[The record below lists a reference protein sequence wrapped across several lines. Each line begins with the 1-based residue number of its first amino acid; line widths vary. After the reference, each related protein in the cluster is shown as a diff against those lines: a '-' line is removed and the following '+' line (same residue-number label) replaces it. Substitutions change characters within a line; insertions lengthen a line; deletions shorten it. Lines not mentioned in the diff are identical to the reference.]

1 MLSGKYR
8 AKLVIAILLVL
19 GLGSALFKIL
29 TGDYSFERI
38 IPQPSYSVEITM
50 SFIGNGEDVVV
61 RTFLPRN
68 EMAQTIRNELS
79 DAGGLNFH
87 RETTAHWDRGE
98 WTQRTATGSYRIS
111 YSFEA
116 VVRPVIFQIDP
127 DIVIPESYT
136 ENFEP
141 YLRAT
146 DNIQVMDPIIMEI
159 IRDIGISDESH
170 VLPVLQQLYDRV
182 LAMGNRPFKGTTDA
196 VTAARL
202 DAASCNG
209 KSRLFIAMARR
220 LGIPSRLVG
229 GLILNAGSKRTTH
242 QWIEVYIAGYWVP
255 IDALNGHFASL
266 PGNYLALYRG
276 DESMFR
282 HSRNI
287 GFDYQYEIHKRTLT
301 NDRLA
306 GFLGRQ
312 EFSIYSVLNTLMKGN
327 ISFAVLQFLL
337 VIPLGVLVVV
347 FSRNI
352 IGINTLG
359 TFLPALMAMAVRGT
373 GFVPGMAAFVLVLVL
388 TVLFRFPLE
397 KLGILHTPKLAILM
411 IIVIFGLLGLS
422 ALAGIAG
429 IEALST
435 IGAATVF
442 PIAILTITSERLAIT
457 IVEEGTSKTIQ
468 ILLQTLLVMAAC
480 YVVMGS
486 VALKAIM
493 VAFPELLLVVI
504 AINLWIGTWTG
515 LRVSE
520 MLRFRSLYAESG
532 RNTDA

>member
-1 MLSGKYR
+1 MISRNRTY
-8 AKLVIAILLVL
+8 LVIAILLTL
-19 GLGSALFKIL
+19 GLGSIAVKIF

-38 IPQPSYSVEITM
+38 IPQPSYSIDISMT
-50 SFIGNGEDVVV
+50 FNGNGEDVVV

-68 EMAQTIRNELS
+68 ESTQTIRNELGNA
-79 DAGGLNFH
+79 DGLDF
-87 RETTAHWDRGE
+87 RRDTTGYWDRGE
-98 WTQRTATGSYRIS
+98 WTRPSATGPFRIS

-116 VVRPVIFQIDP
+116 ILRSVVFEIDP
-127 DIVIPESYT
+127 EIVIPESYP

-141 YLRAT
+141 YLKST
-146 DNIQVMDPIIMEI
+146 ENIQVMDPIIMETI
-159 IRDIGISDESH
+159 EAIGVEDTTL
-170 VLPVLQQLYDRV
+170 VLPVLRQLYERV
-182 LAMGNRPFKGTTDA
+182 MAMGNRPFKGTTDA

-229 GLILNAGSKRTTH
+229 GLILNPGSKRTTH
-242 QWIEVYIAGYWVP
+242 QWIEVYVAGHWLP
-255 IDALNGHFASL
+255 IDALNGHFAQL

-276 DESMFR
+276 DEAMFR

-287 GFDYQYEIHKRTLT
+287 GFDYRYDIRKRTST
-301 NDRLA
+301 NDRLI

-312 EFSIYSVLNTLMKGN
+312 EFNLYSILNNLLKGN
-327 ISFAVLQFLL
+327 ISFSVLQFLL

-347 FSRNI
+347 FSRNV

-373 GFVPGMAAFVLVLVL
+373 GLIPGIVAFMLVLGI

-397 KLGILHTPKLAILM
+397 KLGVLHTPKLAILM
-411 IIVIFGLLGLS
+411 IIVIFGLLGLT
-422 ALAGIAG
+422 ALAGVTNW
-429 IEALST
+429 EAFST
-435 IGAATVF
+435 IGAASVF

-457 IVEEGTSKTIQ
+457 IVEEGTAKTAK
-468 ILLQTLLVMAAC
+468 ILLQTLLVMSAC

-493 VAFPELLLVVI
+493 VAFPELLFVVI
-504 AINLWIGTWTG
+504 AINLWIGNWTG
-515 LRVSE
+515 LRVFE
-520 MLRFRSLYAESG
+520 LFRFRSLYRESVG
-532 RNTDA
+532 GTDA